1 MERPH
6 RIDTEAVESIGHVIG
21 MAAVIV
27 GIAGL
32 ALSIGLA
39 EDFSLQ
45 ADNLSDLGDP
55 ATDLDWL
62 FNGTIILAGVLS
74 TVFFLTLTG
83 RLPKGSQ
90 RLGVGI
96 FAVSG
101 AMLTGIGIFPAGH
114 PLHLP
119 LAGGFFVG
127 VTVGLVAVG
136 YGDRQAGRERRSK
149 ISWNLALLHVV
160 AWSFAYVAL
169 EGVALPELVG
179 VACFAIW
186 ILIVVIQRGRI
197 LPNARL

>member
-1 MERPH
+1 MERP
-6 RIDTEAVESIGHVIG
+6 RRVDTEAIESIGHVIG
-21 MAAVIV
+21 IAAVIV

-45 ADNLSDLGDP
+45 ANNLSDLGDP
-55 ATDLDWL
+55 ATALDWL

-74 TVFFLTLTG
+74 TAFFLALTG
-83 RLPKGSQ
+83 RLPEGTQ
-90 RLGVGI
+90 RIGVGI
-96 FAVSG
+96 FALSG
-101 AMLTGIGIFPAGH
+101 AMLTGVGIFPTGH
-114 PLHLP
+114 PLHMP
-119 LAGGFFVG
+119 LAGGFFAG
-127 VTVGLVAVG
+127 VTIGLVVVG
-136 YGDRQAGRERRSK
+136 YGDRKAGRARRSK

-179 VACFAIW
+179 VACYAIW

-197 LPNARL
+197 LPNAHL